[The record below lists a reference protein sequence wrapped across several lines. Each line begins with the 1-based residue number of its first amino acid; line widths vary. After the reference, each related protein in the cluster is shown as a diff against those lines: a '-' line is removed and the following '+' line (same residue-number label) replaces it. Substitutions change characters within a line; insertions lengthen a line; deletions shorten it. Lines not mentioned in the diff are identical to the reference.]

1 LFLWPTKLSC
11 SFKGYTVTWDMK
23 RARNGKYV
31 HTGVLEVV
39 ALELE
44 YKAEE

>member
-1 LFLWPTKLSC
+1 
-11 SFKGYTVTWDMK
+11 MK

-44 YKAEE
+44 YKAEEWLIFSVIILEPVAKIPIF